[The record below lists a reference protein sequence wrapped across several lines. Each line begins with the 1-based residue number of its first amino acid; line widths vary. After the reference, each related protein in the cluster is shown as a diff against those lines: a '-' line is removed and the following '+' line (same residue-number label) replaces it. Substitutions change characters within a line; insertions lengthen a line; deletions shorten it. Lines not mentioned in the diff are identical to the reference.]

1 MKEVKGIIDR
11 FEGEYAVIE
20 IGNETKDILKSSLP
34 KQAKVGDVIYFKGDQ
49 IVVDKEETEK
59 LRKEIE
65 DLMDEVWDD

>member
-1 MKEVKGIIDR
+1 MKKTKGIIDR

-20 IGNETKDILKSSLP
+20 IGNETKDVLRSSLP
-34 KQAKVGDVIYFKGDQ
+34 KEAQVRDVLYFVDVKMV
-49 IVVDKEETEK
+49 IDKEETEK

>member
-1 MKEVKGIIDR
+1 MKKVKGIIDR

-20 IGNETKDILKSSLP
+20 IGNETKDILRSSLP
-34 KQAKVGDVIYFKGDQ
+34 EEAKVGDVIYFKDDK

>member
-1 MKEVKGIIDR
+1 MKKIKGIIDR

-34 KQAKVGDVIYFKGDQ
+34 KQAKVGDVIYFKDDK